1 MKQEDKLK
9 EVAGKGSPF
18 SIPENYFETFR
29 SNLMSNLPDYP
40 EKPAE
45 QKVSVWHRIRPYV
58 YLAAMFAGIWCMM
71 KIFYHTGGM
80 NTTGGSTTSIEN
92 AIADYEPDSYD
103 LFVSTSEGDDIEIQ
117 DEVIELYSS
126 MDEFKRDFYAAAIN

>member
-18 SIPENYFETFR
+18 SIPENYFETFK
-29 SNLMSNLPDYP
+29 SNLMSSLPDYP

-80 NTTGGSTTSIEN
+80 DSTGGGTTSIEN